1 MKCPICHKTFA
12 PNAKSSA
19 MPFCSARCKLID
31 AKRWLGE
38 EYGVE
43 QVNEEELEREIAQA
57 ELPQTVRPPETN

>member
-1 MKCPICHKTFA
+1 
-12 PNAKSSA
+12 